1 MAFSRSVEMMNA
13 LFQFASE
20 GIIISN
26 KEGRIVMANP
36 ASERQFGYES
46 GQLADKSIEDLV
58 PRNVVHVHAQ
68 HRHDYLGNPHPRA
81 MGKGIDLYGRR
92 KDDSVFPVEISLSY
106 LSTSEENYIMSFIV
120 DITERKRH
128 EKDLKDAHNQIV
140 RLNEELER
148 RVQDRT
154 IELANAITELARSK
168 EEIVKALS
176 REKDLNELKSRFVTT
191 ASHEFRTPLTAIL
204 SSVSLIGRYS
214 SSEDLEKRSR
224 HVEKIKASVN
234 TLTEILNNFLSLG
247 KLEEG
252 LVQCQLE
259 SIELDRF
266 LIDIVE
272 DTKTL
277 LKAGQ
282 TIRYQHEIGDACL
295 LLDKQLIKNI
305 LLNLISNAIKYSPE
319 GKEIEV
325 VSKIENGLL
334 SISVKDQGIGISEED
349 QEHLFERFFRA
360 KNVENIQG
368 TGLGL
373 NIVLKYLELMNGKI
387 SLVSELG
394 KGSTFV
400 VYIPLG

>member
-1 MAFSRSVEMMNA
+1 MAFSRNVEIMSA

-26 KEGRIVMANP
+26 KEGRIVLANP
-36 ASERQFGYES
+36 ASEKQFGYGS
-46 GQLADKSIEDLV
+46 GELIERSIEDLV
-58 PRNVVHVHAQ
+58 PKNVAHIHAL
-68 HRHDYLGNPHPRA
+68 HRHDYLSNPHTRA

-106 LSTSEENYIMSFIV
+106 LSTSDGNYIMSFVV

-128 EKDLKDAHNQIV
+128 EKDLRDAHDQIV
-140 RLNEELER
+140 KLNEGLER
-148 RVQDRT
+148 GVQDRT

-168 EEIVKALS
+168 EEVVKALS

-214 SSEDLEKRSR
+214 STEDLEKRSK

-252 LVQCQLE
+252 LVQCHLE
-259 SIELDRF
+259 FIDLDRF
-266 LIDIVE
+266 LLDIVE

-277 LKAGQ
+277 LKASQ
-282 TIRYQHEIGDACL
+282 SINYQHEEGDTYL
-295 LLDKQLIKNI
+295 RLDKQLLKNI

-319 GKEIEV
+319 GKEIQV
-325 VSKIENGLL
+325 TSKIENDLL
-334 SISVKDQGIGISEED
+334 SISVRDQGIGISTED

-360 KNVENIQG
+360 KNAENIQG

-394 KGSTFV
+394 KGSTFMV
-400 VYIPLG
+400 SIPLV